1 MRRSMKTRI
10 MLTIVATAAAVIA
23 VLLPAA
29 LPAQDYNFITIQ
41 GGKYSPPR
49 VAVPA
54 MTAGAAGAATA
65 STAAVNLT
73 QLMRE
78 GVGMSG
84 ILELIPPDAYPAA
97 GADADNGATWKLINT
112 DYIIHGSV
120 ESVDGR
126 RYQVEFR
133 CYSVRDDSMILGKR
147 YTGEKELFG
156 RMVFRFLDELIEKI
170 TGQRGC
176 LEGRIAYVSDATGR
190 NEIRVMD
197 LDGGNDQAI
206 TSNRTLNL
214 SPSWSPDGS
223 KIVYTDYR
231 DYNPNL
237 YIADVGK
244 NINYRVFGDKGLNAS
259 PEFSPDGGSIVFSH
273 EDPDG
278 NINIY
283 LMSPDGKNP
292 RRVTSSS
299 GSDVSPTFAPDGK
312 RIAFVSDRT
321 GSPQIYVLNIA
332 AGPESAGNPAS
343 LLTTSGEYNTSPE
356 WSPDGNYIAFN
367 QRAGGQFDLFLIDMT
382 THAIKQLTATGAN
395 EEDPSW
401 SPDSRFIVFDSNRGG
416 NYDIYI
422 MSIYGGTPKRITT
435 KGAKERMPAWQ
446 PVTGE

>member
-1 MRRSMKTRI
+1 MSKTMKIRMTVI
-10 MLTIVATAAAVIA
+10 LVLAAVALLPA
-23 VLLPAA
+23 VLLAEE
-29 LPAQDYNFITIQ
+29 LNFIPITA
-41 GGKYSPPR
+41 KATSLR
-49 VAVPA
+49 VAVPDMQA
-54 MTAGAAGAATA
+54 ATGAAAPAA
-65 STAAVNLT
+65 TAAVNIT

-84 ILELIPPDAYPAA
+84 ILDLIPPNAYPAA
-97 GADADNGATWKLINT
+97 AGSDADNAAAWKLINT
-112 DYIIHGSV
+112 DFIIHGSV
-120 ESVDGR
+120 ESLDGR

-156 RMVFRFLDELIEKI
+156 RMVFRFLDELIEKL
-170 TGQRGC
+170 TGTRGS

-197 LDGGNDQAI
+197 LDGGNDQAL

-214 SPSWSPDGS
+214 SPAWSPDGS

-237 YIADVGK
+237 YIADVSK
-244 NINYRVFGDKGLNAS
+244 SVNYRLFGQKGLNAS
-259 PEFSPDGGSIVFSH
+259 PEFSPDGGSVIFSR
-273 EDPDG
+273 EGEDG
-278 NINIY
+278 NIDIY
-283 LMSPDGKNP
+283 LTGLDGKSL
-292 RRVTSSS
+292 RRVTSSPANE
-299 GSDVSPTFAPDGK
+299 VSPTFSPDGK

-321 GSPQIYVLNIA
+321 GSPQIYVLNIG

-343 LLTTSGEYNTSPE
+343 PLTTSGDYNTSPE
-356 WSPDGNYIAFN
+356 WSPDGNYIAYN
-367 QRAGGQFDLFLIDMT
+367 SRSGGQFDLFLIDMT
-382 THAIKQLTATGAN
+382 THSTRQLTSTGAN

-401 SPDSRFIVFDSNRGG
+401 SPDSRFLVFDSNRGG

-422 MSIYGGTPKRITT
+422 MSIYGGTPKRITS

-446 PVTGE
+446 PFAGE